1 MKNISYLL
9 LGLTLSLGSLNAQS
23 SVPNPTEDMWN
34 DPDFIN
40 AFTASY
46 GILAEYEPA
55 ISNEEKLVL
64 RTLMDAI
71 KSNPKSAITA
81 LEPQIKPKT
90 SAAFD
95 FILANLYFQQGNIT
109 NAEKYYNKAT
119 RKFPN
124 FRRAYKNLG
133 LVQVQA
139 GNYKLAVKTISK
151 SIELGA
157 VDGRSYGLLGYSY
170 LTQELYYPAEAAYRQ
185 AILMQPS
192 TLDWK
197 LGLARCLMET
207 ERYAEAIALFDT
219 LIKLHPDRADFWL
232 LQGNAYIG
240 KEEPM
245 AATRNIEIVRRMGK
259 AELRS
264 LTLLGDIY
272 INNEAPSLALDAY
285 LAALEVAQNND
296 SNLLIRAAEIL
307 TRSANFE
314 ESKVMIASTRQRFA
328 DKLSDADDLT
338 LLTLEAKI
346 ARSEGDDD
354 TAISAL
360 SQIIERDALNGEALI
375 ELGNI
380 YAAQGDLPKAI
391 NRFEQAEKIEAFE
404 RNALIAHAQS
414 LVSSTDYQAA
424 LPLLRR
430 ALYMK
435 PDSNLADYVKRVE
448 RAARNKG

>member
-34 DPDFIN
+34 DPDFIK

-157 VDGRSYGLLGYSY
+157 VDGRSYGRQGYSCQ
-170 LTQELYYPAEAAYRQ
+170 TQELY
-185 AILMQPS
+185 
-192 TLDWK
+192 
-197 LGLARCLMET
+197 
-207 ERYAEAIALFDT
+207 
-219 LIKLHPDRADFWL
+219 
-232 LQGNAYIG
+232 
-240 KEEPM
+240 
-245 AATRNIEIVRRMGK
+245 
-259 AELRS
+259 
-264 LTLLGDIY
+264 
-272 INNEAPSLALDAY
+272 
-285 LAALEVAQNND
+285 
-296 SNLLIRAAEIL
+296 
-307 TRSANFE
+307 
-314 ESKVMIASTRQRFA
+314 
-328 DKLSDADDLT
+328 
-338 LLTLEAKI
+338 
-346 ARSEGDDD
+346 
-354 TAISAL
+354 
-360 SQIIERDALNGEALI
+360 
-375 ELGNI
+375 
-380 YAAQGDLPKAI
+380 
-391 NRFEQAEKIEAFE
+391 
-404 RNALIAHAQS
+404 
-414 LVSSTDYQAA
+414 
-424 LPLLRR
+424 
-430 ALYMK
+430 
-435 PDSNLADYVKRVE
+435 
-448 RAARNKG
+448 